1 MAAPFRAALTA
12 GAGLAPIG
20 PIMPRD
26 PAPRSK
32 TLRHVRDLADH
43 GLTRAAQLP
52 LLEQVAAQFAVAV
65 TPTMAGLIDP
75 ADPDDPVA
83 RQFVPD
89 ARELDI
95 RDEELADPI
104 GDDPFTPVKGIVHRY
119 KDRVLLKPVH
129 ACPVYCRFC
138 FRREMVGPGS
148 DALDPAELDTA
159 IAYIAGNPEIW
170 EVILTG
176 GDPMILSPR
185 RMGEIIARLNAI
197 PHLGLVRIHT
207 RVPLVDPDRVG
218 AEMVAALK
226 GPRIATWVVLH
237 ANHWR
242 EFGDEGRAAVARL
255 VDAGIPMLGQSVLM
269 RGVNDDVET
278 LTRTFRAMVANRI
291 KPYHLNHGDLAKGT
305 SHFRTTVAEGRAL
318 TKALRGDVSGLC
330 QPTYILDIP
339 GGHGKVPL
347 TGSYLTPVGGD
358 GEWLVEDP
366 RGTSHPYRG

>member
-1 MAAPFRAALTA
+1 MAGKPARSLTGAPC
-12 GAGLAPIG
+12 LAPIEAT
-20 PIMPRD
+20 MPRD
-26 PAPRSK
+26 PAPRPR

-43 GLTRAAQLP
+43 GLAAAADLP
-52 LLEQVAAQFAVAV
+52 LLKQVAAQFAVAV
-65 TPTMAGLIDP
+65 TPAMVNLIDP
-75 ADPDDPVA
+75 TDPNDPVA
-83 RQFVPD
+83 RQFLPD

-148 DALDPAELDTA
+148 DALNPDELDAA

-185 RMGEIIARLNAI
+185 RMAEIIGRLNAI

-207 RVPLVDPDRVG
+207 RVPVVDPARVD

-226 GPRIATWVVLH
+226 GPRIPTWVVLH

-242 EFGDEGRAAVARL
+242 EFGEEGRAAIARL

-278 LTRTFRAMVANRI
+278 LTRTFRTMVSNRI

-305 SHFRTTVAEGRAL
+305 SHFRTSVAQGRAL
-318 TKALRGDVSGLC
+318 TRALRGDVSGLC

-347 TGSYLTPVGGD
+347 TDSYLTPVGDGD
-358 GEWLVEDP
+358 WIVEDP
-366 RGTSHPYRG
+366 RGGKRPYQG

>member
-1 MAAPFRAALTA
+1 
-12 GAGLAPIG
+12 
-20 PIMPRD
+20 MPRD
-26 PAPRSK
+26 PNPLPR
-32 TLRHVRDLADH
+32 TLRQPRDLADA
-43 GLTRAAQLP
+43 GLVSAAHLP
-52 LLEQVAAQFAVAV
+52 VLEQVAAQFAVAV
-65 TPTMAGLIDP
+65 TPTLADLIDP
-75 ADPDDPVA
+75 TDPQDPIA
-83 RQFVPD
+83 RQFLPD

-95 RDEELADPI
+95 KPDELADPI

-148 DALDPAELDTA
+148 DALNAPEMDAA
-159 IAYIAGNPEIW
+159 IAYVAGNPDIW

-207 RVPLVDPDRVG
+207 RVPLVDPARVDADMLVALRG
-218 AEMVAALK
+218 A
-226 GPRIATWVVLH
+226 RIPTWIVLH

-242 EFGDEGRAAVARL
+242 EFGEEGRAALARL
-255 VDAGIPMLGQSVLM
+255 ADAGIPLLGQSVLM

-278 LTRTFRAMVANRI
+278 LTRTFRTMVTNRV

-305 SHFRTTVAEGRAL
+305 SHFRTSVADGRAL
-318 TKALRGDVSGLC
+318 TRALRGDVSGLC

-347 TGSYLTPVGGD
+347 IEGYLTPAGQD
-358 GEWLVEDP
+358 EWIVEDP
-366 RGTSHPYRG
+366 RGGRHAYRG

>member
-1 MAAPFRAALTA
+1 MTAPPGRRLTG
-12 GAGLAPIG
+12 GAGSVPIG
-20 PIMPRD
+20 RIMPRD
-26 PAPRSK
+26 PAPRPK

-43 GLTRAAQLP
+43 GLVDAAALP
-52 LLEQVAAQFAVAV
+52 ELEQVAAQFAVAL
-65 TPTMAGLIDP
+65 TPAMADLIDP
-75 ADPDDPVA
+75 TDPHDPVG
-83 RQFVPD
+83 RQFLPD

-148 DALDPAELDTA
+148 DALNATELDAA

-185 RMGEIIARLNAI
+185 RMAEIIGRLNAI

-207 RVPLVDPDRVG
+207 RVPLVDPGRVDG
-218 AEMVAALK
+218 EMVAALK

-237 ANHWR
+237 SNHWR
-242 EFGDEGRAAVARL
+242 EFGEEGTAAVARL
-255 VDAGIPMLGQSVLM
+255 VDAGIPLLGQSVLM
-269 RGVNDDVET
+269 RGVNDDVAT
-278 LTRTFRAMVANRI
+278 LTRTFRTMVANRI

-305 SHFRTTVAEGRAL
+305 SHFRTSVADGRAL
-318 TKALRGDVSGLC
+318 MKGLRGDVSGLC

-339 GGHGKVPL
+339 DGHGKVPL
-347 TGSYLTPVGGD
+347 TESYLTPAGGE
-358 GEWLVEDP
+358 GEWQVEDP
-366 RGTSHPYRG
+366 RGNRHSYRG